1 MPRKKSPIVKT
12 KRDDDGLIVQPKV
25 EYVFNED
32 GLIDWRKMVKTEH
45 LVPNR
50 QRTQETDVTKLED
63 SQLLVLLAGFKELAQ
78 IRGLTSVDYDVKSPS
93 PDYVVATC
101 KISWI
106 PNYETEG
113 NPVTFSAIGDASPNN
128 TTNFAKNF
136 LGPIAENRAFV
147 RCVRNFLRINVTGA
161 DEIGNVKLGMAE
173 PASETGSDPASLL
186 QAAMTEKGFSFEKVK
201 AKLVAEGW
209 PEADSLETVK
219 DIPKAKI
226 FELIGRI
233 RNAKV

>member
-1 MPRKKSPIVKT
+1 MPRKKAVLKT
-12 KRDDDGLIVQPKV
+12 QRDDNGLIVTPKV

-32 GLIDWRKMVKTEH
+32 GMIDWRKMVKTEQ

-50 QRTQETDVTKLED
+50 ERTQETEVSKLED

-78 IRGLTSVDYDVKSPS
+78 IRGFTSVEYDVHSPS
-93 PDYVVATC
+93 SDYVVATC
-101 KISWI
+101 RINWI
-106 PNYETEG
+106 PNYETE
-113 NPVTFSAIGDASPNN
+113 NNSVTFSAVGDASPNN
-128 TTNFAKNF
+128 TSNFAKYF

-161 DEIGNVKLGMAE
+161 DEIGSAQLTSNDA
-173 PASETGSDPASLL
+173 AADNASDPVGLL
-186 QAAMTEKGFSFEKVK
+186 QQAMNEKGFSFEKVK
-201 AKLVAEGW
+201 SKLLAEKY
-209 PEADSLETVK
+209 PSAETIQSVK

-233 RNAKV
+233 KSAKA

>member
-1 MPRKKSPIVKT
+1 MPRKKAVAKT
-12 KRDDDGLIVQPKV
+12 QRDENGLIVTPKV

-32 GLIDWRKMVKTEH
+32 GMIDWRKMVKTEH

-50 QRTQETDVTKLED
+50 QRTQETDVSKLDD

-78 IRGLTSVDYDVKSPS
+78 IRGFTSVAYDVQSPS
-93 PDYVVATC
+93 SDYVVASC
-101 KISWI
+101 KIDWI
-106 PNYETEG
+106 ANYETEDK
-113 NPVTFSAIGDASPNN
+113 PVTFSAVGDASPNN
-128 TTNFAKNF
+128 TSNFAKFF

-161 DEIGNVKLGMAE
+161 DEIGSAKLNMDDQ
-173 PASETGSDPASLL
+173 SSDSSSDPVSLL
-186 QAAMTEKGFSFEKVK
+186 RQTMKEKGFSFEKVK
-201 AKLVAEGW
+201 ARLVTEKY
-209 PEADSLETVK
+209 PEAEAFSSVS

-233 RNAKV
+233 KSAKT